1 MGRINFIWNP
11 KDWKIDIEGINKNI
25 PNDIVYRMIIGCGYD
40 EEYYEIYEFISK
52 DNYENIINNNYH
64 IMKFPYSLVP
74 ILLFDKENK
83 LIPLVNGIN
92 IEYDNFSSYQKRI
105 LKRQ

>member
-1 MGRINFIWNP
+1 MGRINYIFNP
-11 KDWKIDIEGINKNI
+11 NNWKIDLEGINKNI
-25 PNDIVYRMIIGCGYD
+25 PDDIVYRMIIGIGND
-40 EEYYEIYEFISK
+40 EEDYEIYEFISK
-52 DNYENIINNNYH
+52 NNYENIINNNYH

>member
-52 DNYENIINNNYH
+52 DNYENIVNNNYK
-64 IMKFPYSLVP
+64 ILTFPYSIIH

-83 LIPLVNGIN
+83 LIPLVNGRN

-105 LKRQ
+105 LKR